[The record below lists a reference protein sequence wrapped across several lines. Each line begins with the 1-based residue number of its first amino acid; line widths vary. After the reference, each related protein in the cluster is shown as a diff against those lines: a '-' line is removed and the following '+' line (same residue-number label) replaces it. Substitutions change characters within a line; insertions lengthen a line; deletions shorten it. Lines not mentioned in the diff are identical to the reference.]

1 MDPSLLEQL
10 MTKPVAQK
18 QEKVKIML
26 PSKGEI
32 AIKTKIVEIKR
43 PDLDIAALRK
53 RLQAVGKVRHSVVE
67 AAPSVE
73 IDIKEQI
80 PAAVPPRKT
89 EKREP
94 SAKKIA
100 RKPKSM
106 FVGEESIEEPEAD
119 DLAITIGR
127 RTIGTRMPKK
137 RKKILV
143 RSSAY
148 FMNNRKKFVEF
159 ITTLLLPYRRQLID
173 EGGGASCEKKSDKF
187 SLLTHQK
194 TFVVLR
200 RTF

>member
-80 PAAVPPRKT
+80 PAAVPFFN
-89 EKREP
+89 
-94 SAKKIA
+94 
-100 RKPKSM
+100 
-106 FVGEESIEEPEAD
+106 FVCS
-119 DLAITIGR
+119 
-127 RTIGTRMPKK
+127 
-137 RKKILV
+137 
-143 RSSAY
+143 
-148 FMNNRKKFVEF
+148 
-159 ITTLLLPYRRQLID
+159 
-173 EGGGASCEKKSDKF
+173 F
-187 SLLTHQK
+187 S
-194 TFVVLR
+194 
-200 RTF
+200 